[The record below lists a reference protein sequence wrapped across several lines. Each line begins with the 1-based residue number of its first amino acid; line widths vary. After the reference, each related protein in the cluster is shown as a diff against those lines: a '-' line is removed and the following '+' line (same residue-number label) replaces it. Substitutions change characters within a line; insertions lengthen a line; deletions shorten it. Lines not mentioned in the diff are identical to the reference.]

1 MAGSSPW
8 SVKGIASQER
18 DLAKQAARRAGVPI
32 GVWLSQRIREASQSG
47 AVETQPAVAA
57 DAAEPTATAGR
68 FGFGPGQ
75 WRQAEQAIQTGQL
88 AQTRETVPR
97 PWRTAPA
104 EAARS
109 NGYHDM
115 PPYAP
120 PPVPRAPAAPSIDPR
135 RLKELEQRVSDLQ
148 DRDRDL
154 ATLRK
159 KLAGTDAM
167 EGRATE
173 LGERLGELAERMDAL
188 EARLNARFAALDGR
202 LETLS
207 ESVEMLES
215 RPAIEAPDAD
225 GAATTAPIERAVMRL
240 SERLQRVEEITL
252 PSAEGGGGF
261 FSRLFRRR

>member
-32 GVWLSQRIREASQSG
+32 GVWLSQRIREAAESG
-47 AVETQPAVAA
+47 AREAQPAVAM
-57 DAAEPTATAGR
+57 DSPEQTAPAGR

-75 WRQAEQAIQTGQL
+75 WRQAEQAIQAGQL
-88 AQTRETVPR
+88 TQARETVPR
-97 PWRTAPA
+97 PWRTAPT

-109 NGYHDM
+109 NGYHDV
-115 PPYAP
+115 PSYAP
-120 PPVPRAPAAPSIDPR
+120 PPAPRAPTAPSVDPR
-135 RLKELEQRVSDLQ
+135 RLKELERKVSALQ

-154 ATLRK
+154 ETLRK

-202 LETLS
+202 LGTLS
-207 ESVEMLES
+207 ESVEALES
-215 RPAIEAPDAD
+215 RPAGEASEAD